1 MNHLSKE
8 MWKGTCPHK
17 VINAIPFSF
26 LLHPLPLV
34 LPYLLSLT
42 LEDLGSRLEWHP
54 CRKEGRA
61 HGLESGAVVLLAPS
75 GYGKRGPVTT
85 LLNLTFF

>member
-1 MNHLSKE
+1 MHHLSKE

-17 VINAIPFSF
+17 VIGAIPFSF
-26 LLHPLPLV
+26 LLPPLPVV
-34 LPYLLSLT
+34 LLCLLSLT
-42 LEDLGSRLEWHP
+42 LEGLGSRPEWHP

-75 GYGKRGPVTT
+75 GYGKRGPVPT
-85 LLNLTFF
+85 LLSLTFS